1 MKPTATSIS
10 PMSEILIHLLLVVV
24 QDAEV
29 KRLLPRN
36 VKLMKLWSE
45 NPDQRLEDV
54 FADILNSVINNLAR
68 R

>member
-1 MKPTATSIS
+1 MATSIS
-10 PMSEILIHLLLVVV
+10 TMSEILIHLLLIVV

-29 KRLLPRN
+29 KRTLSRN
-36 VKLMKLWSE
+36 VKLIDLWAE
-45 NPDQRLEDV
+45 NPNQQIEGV

>member
-10 PMSEILIHLLLVVV
+10 PMSEILIHLLLIVV
-24 QDAEV
+24 QDGD
-29 KRLLPRN
+29 

-45 NPDQRLEDV
+45 NPNQQIEGV

>member
-1 MKPTATSIS
+1 MKPMATSIS
-10 PMSEILIHLLLVVV
+10 AMSEILIHLLLIVV
-24 QDAEV
+24 QDGD
-29 KRLLPRN
+29 

-45 NPDQRLEDV
+45 NPNQQIEDV

>member
-1 MKPTATSIS
+1 MATSIS
-10 PMSEILIHLLLVVV
+10 AMSEILIHLLLIVV
-24 QDAEV
+24 QDGD
-29 KRLLPRN
+29 

-45 NPDQRLEDV
+45 NPNQQIEGV